1 MPRCIFFGYHSIN
14 VQTNNKNMSNGYSED
29 KFSKERL
36 CSQCNLLLHMYYHL
50 VISVKM
56 NITFRLNVS
65 IEYPKY

>member
-1 MPRCIFFGYHSIN
+1 
-14 VQTNNKNMSNGYSED
+14 MSNGYSED
-29 KFSKERL
+29 KFSKERP

-50 VISVKM
+50 VISDKM

>member
-14 VQTNNKNMSNGYSED
+14 VQTNKTCQTDIQQISFQ
-29 KFSKERL
+29 KKRPCF
-36 CSQCNLLLHMYYHL
+36 QCNLLLHMYYHL

>member
-1 MPRCIFFGYHSIN
+1 
-14 VQTNNKNMSNGYSED
+14 MSNGYSAD
-29 KFSKERL
+29 KFSKERP
-36 CSQCNLLLHMYYHL
+36 CFQCNLLLHMYYHL